1 MNKETQR
8 GLNDRLYEKRKAAA
22 LELEKTIRQCAE
34 ENSKTKIRAIVNQLC
49 HEYAYAVHQPNARN
63 GGLIGLAAS
72 AIALGSNV
80 AEYLEDI
87 IPPVLACF
95 GDQDARVRYY
105 ACESMYNIAKVAK
118 GEILL
123 YFNEIFDALCR
134 LAADSE
140 LTVKNGADLLDRLI
154 KDIVAE
160 KAATYVSIIH
170 KTRED
175 IPIDPATEENDSSK
189 PVIANE
195 PRQMYKEETPAFS
208 LAKFIPLL
216 TDRIYVINP
225 FTRMFLVSWIT
236 LLDSIPDLELVSYL
250 PEIISGLLN
259 FLSDTNIDVRV
270 ATQGA
275 LDGFL
280 SEIKRVAELKRTVY
294 KLKQKNAARAATLAA
309 RTAKSELDSSEAS
322 SSVRPA
328 DDGTST
334 DTNSIAEDF
343 VAADG
348 GPVGRE
354 KQTTSDSKL
363 LSVAVIDD
371 GDIDEE
377 DAELSNLNMAVAMSE
392 GVYLPGQDIKV
403 DFAKVIEI
411 LLSHLDST
419 EQEIQ
424 LTVLKWIES
433 FFEISPDDLLP
444 FVPRFLSLLLPTMAH
459 DNEQLRMAAGN
470 VNSKFMELIMSLPD
484 TILEEGQK
492 SSKDTEEPYAFPLH
506 PQRQGFGSVRSMS
519 PVASR
524 SMSPPASIGRRSLS
538 RDRLSR
544 GRDDESILSK
554 ITSAASIATSSSRP
568 ASTATSPTIL
578 ASEPEVKIDS
588 VSTSLEDKPP
598 LELLLD
604 YPATVNALTLHF
616 LNEREETRVAALDWL
631 IMLYKKASR
640 KILAINDGT
649 FPALLKTLSDSS
661 DLVVTKDL
669 QLLAQISYNS
679 EDDYFAAFMLNLL
692 SLFSTDRKLLETRGN
707 LIIRQLCVSLNPERI
722 YRTLAEIL
730 EKEDDVE
737 FASIMIQN
745 LNNNLITAP
754 ELHGLRRQLRNL
766 DTKDGTNFFISL
778 FRSWCHNAVATF
790 SLCLLAQAYEQ
801 AFHLLQ
807 IFADLEITVTLLI
820 QVDKLIQLLE
830 SPVFTYLRLQLLE
843 PEKYPFLYRCLY
855 GLLMLLPQSS
865 AFATLRNRL
874 NSVSAI
880 GYLHVVPPNLS
891 STSVTGNTT
900 SANLNTNAAKQ
911 AYNRFKGRI
920 DEARW
925 NDLLDKFRNVQ
936 MRHERSRRMASSAA
950 AAAAAAA
957 GEVPNGLHITAASSV
972 TSRRTQSPA
981 PPPLAPPALVPP
993 PPAPVAHHR
1002 SGLSFMSG
1010 KSSSSAANANT
1021 SSLPGAS
1028 QGALGRD
1035 SRIFRTTRRS

>member
-1 MNKETQR
+1 MNKEIQR

-22 LELEKTIRQCAE
+22 LELEKTIRQCVEDGDDA
-34 ENSKTKIRAIVNQLC
+34 KIRTIVDQLC
-49 HEYAYAVHQPNARN
+49 HDFAYAVHQPNARN

-72 AIALGSNV
+72 AIALGPHV

-160 KAATYVSIIH
+160 KAATYVSVIH
-170 KTRED
+170 ATPEHL
-175 IPIDPATEENDSSK
+175 PDPAAEENDPTK
-189 PVIANE
+189 PVLAHEPVQDPSNE
-195 PRQMYKEETPAFS
+195 PAFS
-208 LAKFIPLL
+208 LARFIPLL

-250 PEIISGLLN
+250 PEVIGGLLN
-259 FLSDTNIDVRV
+259 FLSDTNVDVRV

-280 SEIKRVAELKRTVY
+280 NEIKRISELKRAVSEIKAQNAVRTTTDVTATKAEGENNPSVSADVAETESLAEEFVTEEGVPVTHEGTERD
-294 KLKQKNAARAATLAA
+294 NA
-309 RTAKSELDSSEAS
+309 
-322 SSVRPA
+322 RP
-328 DDGTST
+328 D
-334 DTNSIAEDF
+334 IED
-343 VAADG
+343 
-348 GPVGRE
+348 
-354 KQTTSDSKL
+354 
-363 LSVAVIDD
+363 IDD
-371 GDIDEE
+371 DDT
-377 DAELSNLNMAVAMSE
+377 AMSNFNMAAAISE
-392 GVYLPGQDIKV
+392 GVYLPGQDVKV
-403 DFAKVIEI
+403 DFAKVIDI

-459 DNEQLRMAAGN
+459 DNGQLRQAAEK
-470 VNSKFMELIMSLPD
+470 VNNDLIRLIMSLPD
-484 TILEEGQK
+484 SLPEEGK
-492 SSKDTEEPYAFPLH
+492 RGPDDETVESLPPTPSLPPPRT
-506 PQRQGFGSVRSMS
+506 GFAAVRSIS
-519 PVASR
+519 PTASR
-524 SMSPPASIGRRSLS
+524 SMSPPAPISRRSLS
-538 RDRLSR
+538 TDRMR
-544 GRDDESILSK
+544 VRDDESIMSK
-554 ITSAASIATSSSRP
+554 LASTTTPSTVTSPNLTAESAQEEGSRTSASNM
-568 ASTATSPTIL
+568 
-578 ASEPEVKIDS
+578 
-588 VSTSLEDKPP
+588 
-598 LELLLD
+598 ELLLD

-631 IMLYKKASR
+631 IMLHKNASR

-679 EDDYFAAFMLNLL
+679 EDDYFASFMLNLL

-754 ELHGLRRQLRNL
+754 ELQGLRRRLRNL
-766 DTKDGTNFFISL
+766 DTKDGTNFFVSL

-807 IFADLEITVTLLI
+807 IFADLEITITLLI

-880 GYLHVVPPNLS
+880 GYLHIVPPTAMLS
-891 STSVTGNTT
+891 STATASTT
-900 SANLNTNAAKQ
+900 SSTGSNTAKQ
-911 AYNRFKGRI
+911 VFNRFKGRI

-925 NDLLDKFRNVQ
+925 NDLLDKFRTVQ
-936 MRHERSRRMASSAA
+936 MRHERLRRQAQAGTGTVKSPGSDLTNGVRPSAQSGA
-950 AAAAAAA
+950 A
-957 GEVPNGLHITAASSV
+957 VPQTVPTPA
-972 TSRRTQSPA
+972 TQGA
-981 PPPLAPPALVPP
+981 H
-993 PPAPVAHHR
+993 HHR
-1002 SGLSFMSG
+1002 SALSFMSG
-1010 KSSSSAANANT
+1010 NKSIGSSGVGSGAMGNNAN
-1021 SSLPGAS
+1021 GAS
-1028 QGALGRD
+1028 GTVAGREG
-1035 SRIFRTTRRS
+1035 RIFRNRAR

>member
-1 MNKETQR
+1 MNRDVQR
-8 GLNDRLYEKRKAAA
+8 GLNDRFYEKRKAAA
-22 LELEKTIRQCAE
+22 LELEKCIRQCVE
-34 ENSKTKIRAIVNQLC
+34 EKDYAKIRSIVDQLC
-49 HEYAYAVHQPNARN
+49 HEFAYAVHQPNARN

-72 AIALGSNV
+72 AIALGPNV

-160 KAATYVSIIH
+160 KAATYVSVIH
-170 KTRED
+170 TTPEP
-175 IPIDPATEENDSSK
+175 IPPDPAASETDPSK
-189 PVIANE
+189 PVLAHE
-195 PRQMYKEETPAFS
+195 PVQDPSNDQAFS
-208 LAKFIPLL
+208 LARFIPLL

-250 PEIISGLLN
+250 PEIIGGLLN
-259 FLSDTNIDVRV
+259 FLSDTNEDVRI
-270 ATQGA
+270 ATEGA

-280 SEIKRVAELKRTVY
+280 AEITRISELKRSVNEIRAERAFQQRELEAQLVPVIEAASSANGADVTKQDT
-294 KLKQKNAARAATLAA
+294 KLTDPVADKPKPDADAASPN
-309 RTAKSELDSSEAS
+309 SELVVATADSVQDDAPTDEGTE
-322 SSVRPA
+322 SVDAGPA
-328 DDGTST
+328 
-334 DTNSIAEDF
+334 
-343 VAADG
+343 
-348 GPVGRE
+348 
-354 KQTTSDSKL
+354 
-363 LSVAVIDD
+363 
-371 GDIDEE
+371 IDEE
-377 DAELSNLNMAVAMSE
+377 EQNNMENTIME
-392 GVYLPGQDIKV
+392 GVYLPGQDVKV
-403 DFAKVIEI
+403 DFAKVIDI

-424 LTVLKWIES
+424 LTVLKWIEA
-433 FFEISPDDLLP
+433 FFDISPDDLLP

-459 DNEQLRMAAGN
+459 DNEQLRKAAAR
-470 VNSKFMELIMSLPD
+470 VNTELMQLIMSLPD
-484 TILEEGQK
+484 ST
-492 SSKDTEEPYAFPLH
+492 SKA
-506 PQRQGFGSVRSMS
+506 M
-519 PVASR
+519 SR
-524 SMSPPASIGRRSLS
+524 SQIQDGEENENYSSTPATPLWSGTGHRSLSPRPNRSLSPPAAFGRRSIS
-538 RDRLSR
+538 TERR
-544 GRDDESILSK
+544 GREEESLMTKLASTNLANPAPRYAPYAAPSAPVDESQA
-554 ITSAASIATSSSRP
+554 ITSTTSGRFIS
-568 ASTATSPTIL
+568 AQQI
-578 ASEPEVKIDS
+578 
-588 VSTSLEDKPP
+588 
-598 LELLLD
+598 ELLLD

-631 IMLYKKASR
+631 IMLHRKASR

-679 EDDYFAAFMLNLL
+679 EDEYFASFMLNLL

-707 LIIRQLCVSLNPERI
+707 LIIRQLCVSLNSERI

-730 EKEDDVE
+730 ERDDDVE

-754 ELHGLRRQLRNL
+754 ELQGLRRRLRNL
-766 DTKDGTNFFISL
+766 DTKDGTNFFVTL

-807 IFADLEITVTLLI
+807 IFADLEITVSLLI

-880 GYLHVVPPNLS
+880 GYLHIVPQPAMIS
-891 STSVTGNTT
+891 SSSNVANPATTG
-900 SANLNTNAAKQ
+900 KQ
-911 AYNRFKGRI
+911 AVFNRFKGRI
-920 DEARW
+920 DESRW
-925 NDLLDKFRNVQ
+925 NDLLDKFRTVQ
-936 MRHERSRRMASSAA
+936 MKHERQRRHAQSRAGLSALDIPNSTSHRATTSST
-950 AAAAAAA
+950 
-957 GEVPNGLHITAASSV
+957 P
-972 TSRRTQSPA
+972 QPQ
-981 PPPLAPPALVPP
+981 PPQQVQAQMSTH
-993 PPAPVAHHR
+993 HHR

-1010 KSSSSAANANT
+1010 GKPFSATAFGNNAVFGGVSSSSV
-1021 SSLPGAS
+1021 
-1028 QGALGRD
+1028 RD
-1035 SRIFRTTRRS
+1035 QPRLAKSGKK

>member
-1 MNKETQR
+1 MNKEIQR

-22 LELEKTIRQCAE
+22 LELEKTIRQCVEDGDDA
-34 ENSKTKIRAIVNQLC
+34 KIRTIVDQLC
-49 HEYAYAVHQPNARN
+49 HDFAYAVHQPNARN

-72 AIALGSNV
+72 AIALGPHV

-160 KAATYVSIIH
+160 KAATYVSVIH
-170 KTRED
+170 AAPEPTPE
-175 IPIDPATEENDSSK
+175 PVEENDPSK
-189 PVIANE
+189 PVLAHEPVQDPSNE
-195 PRQMYKEETPAFS
+195 PAFS
-208 LAKFIPLL
+208 LARFIPLL

-250 PEIISGLLN
+250 PEIIGGLLN
-259 FLSDTNIDVRV
+259 FLSDTNVDVRV

-280 SEIKRVAELKRTVY
+280 AEIKRISELKRAVSEV
-294 KLKQKNAARAATLAA
+294 KAQNAARATPEVTATKAEVENKASVSAEGAETESLA
-309 RTAKSELDSSEAS
+309 EEFVNEAG
-322 SSVRPA
+322 VPINR
-328 DDGTST
+328 
-334 DTNSIAEDF
+334 
-343 VAADG
+343 
-348 GPVGRE
+348 GRGE
-354 KQTTSDSKL
+354 APDNAHQ
-363 LSVAVIDD
+363 AID
-371 GDIDEE
+371 DIDED
-377 DAELSNLNMAVAMSE
+377 DAATSNFNMAAAISE
-392 GVYLPGQDIKV
+392 GVYLPGQDVKV
-403 DFAKVIEI
+403 DFAKVIDI

-459 DNEQLRMAAGN
+459 DNGQLRKAAEK
-470 VNSKFMELIMSLPD
+470 VNTDLMQLIMSLPD
-484 TILEEGQK
+484 SVEEGKRGPDDQT
-492 SSKDTEEPYAFPLH
+492 TESQPPTPSLL
-506 PQRQGFGSVRSMS
+506 PRQGFVAARSIS
-519 PVASR
+519 PTNSR
-524 SMSPPASIGRRSLS
+524 SLSPSAIGRRSLS
-538 RDRLSR
+538 SDRVR
-544 GRDDESILSK
+544 GRDDESIMSK
-554 ITSAASIATSSSRP
+554 LASTTPPVAVASSANDESGPEETGPSSS
-568 ASTATSPTIL
+568 AS
-578 ASEPEVKIDS
+578 KM
-588 VSTSLEDKPP
+588 
-598 LELLLD
+598 ELLLD

-631 IMLYKKASR
+631 IMLHKNASR

-661 DLVVTKDL
+661 DSVVTKDL

-679 EDDYFAAFMLNLL
+679 DDDYFASFMLNLL

-754 ELHGLRRQLRNL
+754 ELQGLRKRLRNL
-766 DTKDGTNFFISL
+766 DTKDGTNFFVSL

-807 IFADLEITVTLLI
+807 IFADLEITITLLI

-830 SPVFTYLRLQLLE
+830 SPVFSYLRLQLLE

-880 GYLHVVPPNLS
+880 GYLHIVPPTAVLS
-891 STSVTGNTT
+891 STATSSGTST
-900 SANLNTNAAKQ
+900 SANSAKQ
-911 AYNRFKGRI
+911 VYNRFKGRI

-925 NDLLDKFRNVQ
+925 NDLLDKFRTVQ
-936 MRHERSRRMASSAA
+936 MRHERLRRQSQAGSGASSGSDVANSIHPGAQSASAKQVAA
-950 AAAAAAA
+950 
-957 GEVPNGLHITAASSV
+957 PTP
-972 TSRRTQSPA
+972 TTQQA
-981 PPPLAPPALVPP
+981 H
-993 PPAPVAHHR
+993 HHR
-1002 SGLSFMSG
+1002 SALSFMSG
-1010 KSSSSAANANT
+1010 SKSIGGSGIGSSPLANNANGG
-1021 SSLPGAS
+1021 SSGVGS
-1028 QGALGRD
+1028 REG
-1035 SRIFRTTRRS
+1035 RIFRNRAR

>member
-1 MNKETQR
+1 MNKDIQR

-22 LELEKTIRQCAE
+22 LELEKSIRQCVDNNE
-34 ENSKTKIRAIVNQLC
+34 DSKIRSIVDQLC
-49 HEYAYAVHQPNARN
+49 HDFAYAVHQPNARN

-72 AIALGSNV
+72 AIALGPNV
-80 AEYLEDI
+80 APYLEDI

-170 KTRED
+170 TSPEQ
-175 IPIDPATEENDSSK
+175 PPPDPAADEDDPSK
-189 PVIANE
+189 PVLAHE
-195 PRQMYKEETPAFS
+195 PPQDPHAEPAFS
-208 LAKFIPLL
+208 LARFVPLL

-250 PEIISGLLN
+250 PEIIGGLLN
-259 FLSDTNIDVRV
+259 FLSDSNVDVRV

-280 SEIKRVAELKRTVY
+280 REITRIAELKRTVSEV
-294 KLKQKNAARAATLAA
+294 KAHQAAEASLQIDPAIGSSNLPSSTTITSAAAQAPESTQSSAANDEALLSDSASERFVSTDSVIRGRRPAGVSGQTIANSGDEPGPIANINLAA
-309 RTAKSELDSSEAS
+309 A
-322 SSVRPA
+322 
-328 DDGTST
+328 
-334 DTNSIAEDF
+334 IA
-343 VAADG
+343 
-348 GPVGRE
+348 
-354 KQTTSDSKL
+354 
-363 LSVAVIDD
+363 
-371 GDIDEE
+371 
-377 DAELSNLNMAVAMSE
+377 E
-392 GVYLPGQDIKV
+392 GVYLPGQDVKV
-403 DFAKVIEI
+403 DFAKVIDI
-411 LLSHLDST
+411 LLSHLDSA

-424 LTVLKWIES
+424 LTVLKWIEA

-444 FVPRFLSLLLPTMAH
+444 FIPRFLSLLLPTMAH
-459 DNEQLRMAAGN
+459 DNEQLRKAAEK
-470 VNSKFMELIMSLPD
+470 VNRDLMQLIISLP
-484 TILEEGQK
+484 
-492 SSKDTEEPYAFPLH
+492 SEPHHTKLVQSQSEDEVAQTLNLP
-506 PQRQGFGSVRSMS
+506 PPRQGFGVRSA
-519 PVASR
+519 ASR
-524 SMSPPASIGRRSLS
+524 SLSPGAIGRRSLS
-538 RDRLSR
+538 TERLGAGAEDESLMGKLASTNLSGPLSR
-544 GRDDESILSK
+544 P
-554 ITSAASIATSSSRP
+554 TSRV
-568 ASTATSPTIL
+568 TSPVL
-578 ASEPEVKIDS
+578 GYQEPKFHVEHDKD
-588 VSTSLEDKPP
+588 LES
-598 LELLLD
+598 LLD

-631 IMLYKKASR
+631 IMLHKKASR

-661 DLVVTKDL
+661 DSVVTKDL
-669 QLLAQISYNS
+669 QLLAQISYDA
-679 EDDYFAAFMLNLL
+679 DDEYFASFMLNLL
-692 SLFSTDRKLLETRGN
+692 SLFNTDRKLLETRGN
-707 LIIRQLCVSLNPERI
+707 LIIRQLCVSLSPERI

-730 EKEDDVE
+730 EKEDDVD
-737 FASIMIQN
+737 FASIMVQN

-754 ELHGLRRQLRNL
+754 ELQGLRRRLRNL
-766 DTKDGTNFFISL
+766 DTKDGANFFVSL

-880 GYLHVVPPNLS
+880 GYLHIVPPVSVGS
-891 STSVTGNTT
+891 SGGAGGGSMYTG
-900 SANLNTNAAKQ
+900 KQ
-911 AYNRFKGRI
+911 TMFNKFKGRV
-920 DEARW
+920 DESLW
-925 NDLLDKFRNVQ
+925 NDLLDKFRLVQ
-936 MRHERSRRMASSAA
+936 MRHERQRRQALLAAGGPGGVSGIDLPTASSATTTTTT
-950 AAAAAAA
+950 
-957 GEVPNGLHITAASSV
+957 TAAS
-972 TSRRTQSPA
+972 TPT
-981 PPPLAPPALVPP
+981 LVQPQG
-993 PPAPVAHHR
+993 VHHHR
-1002 SGLSFMSG
+1002 HALSFISGDKNFGNPTYSNGMSG
-1010 KSSSSAANANT
+1010 T
-1021 SSLPGAS
+1021 GF
-1028 QGALGRD
+1028 RD
-1035 SRIFRTTRRS
+1035 SKIFRSSRKS

>member
-1 MNKETQR
+1 MNKEIQR

-22 LELEKTIRQCAE
+22 LELEKCIRQCIEDDDDA
-34 ENSKTKIRAIVNQLC
+34 KIRSIVDQLC
-49 HEYAYAVHQPNARN
+49 HDFAYAVHQPNARN

-72 AIALGSNV
+72 AIALGPHV

-160 KAATYVSIIH
+160 KAATYVSVIH
-170 KTRED
+170 TVPEPPPEPAPD
-175 IPIDPATEENDSSK
+175 DSDPTK
-189 PVIANE
+189 PVLAHEPVQDPSNE
-195 PRQMYKEETPAFS
+195 PAFS
-208 LAKFIPLL
+208 LARFIPLL

-250 PEIISGLLN
+250 PEIIGGLLN
-259 FLSDTNIDVRV
+259 FLSDTNVDVRV

-280 SEIKRVAELKRTVY
+280 NEIKRISELKRAVNEI
-294 KLKQKNAARAATLAA
+294 KAQNAARAATTVAA
-309 RTAKSELDSSEAS
+309 KPASENKQL
-322 SSVRPA
+322 V
-328 DDGTST
+328 ST
-334 DTNSIAEDF
+334 DAAETGSIAEEF
-343 VAADG
+343 VTENGRPVSRTDGSAAENARPD
-348 GPVGRE
+348 
-354 KQTTSDSKL
+354 
-363 LSVAVIDD
+363 ID
-371 GDIDEE
+371 DIDED
-377 DAELSNLNMAVAMSE
+377 DATMSNRSMAAAIAE
-392 GVYLPGQDIKV
+392 GVYLPGQDVKV
-403 DFAKVIEI
+403 DFAKVIDI

-459 DNEQLRMAAGN
+459 DNAQLRQAAEK
-470 VNSKFMELIMSLPD
+470 VNDDLMQLIISLPHSVP
-484 TILEEGQK
+484 EEARRGTDDESVESQPPTP
-492 SSKDTEEPYAFPLH
+492 SLPPPRPGLAA
-506 PQRQGFGSVRSMS
+506 VRSIS
-519 PVASR
+519 PAASR
-524 SMSPPASIGRRSLS
+524 SMSPPAPLSRRSLS
-538 RDRLSR
+538 TDRIR
-544 GRDDESILSK
+544 ARDDESIMSKLATAATTSTLPSPNMNAESAQEEGSRTPASK
-554 ITSAASIATSSSRP
+554 I
-568 ASTATSPTIL
+568 
-578 ASEPEVKIDS
+578 
-588 VSTSLEDKPP
+588 
-598 LELLLD
+598 ELLLD

-631 IMLYKKASR
+631 IMLHRNASS

-679 EDDYFAAFMLNLL
+679 EDDYFASFMLNLL

-754 ELHGLRRQLRNL
+754 ELQGLRRRLRNL

-880 GYLHVVPPNLS
+880 GYLHIVPPTAMLS
-891 STSVTGNTT
+891 STATASGTSSAASNT
-900 SANLNTNAAKQ
+900 AKQ
-911 AYNRFKGRI
+911 VYNRFKGRI

-925 NDLLDKFRNVQ
+925 NDLLDKFRTVQ
-936 MRHERSRRMASSAA
+936 MRHERLRRQAQAGTGTGETGSDLLNGTRANSQSSASATPSAQTPA
-950 AAAAAAA
+950 AQQ
-957 GEVPNGLHITAASSV
+957 VH
-972 TSRRTQSPA
+972 
-981 PPPLAPPALVPP
+981 
-993 PPAPVAHHR
+993 HHR
-1002 SGLSFMSG
+1002 SALSFMSG
-1010 KSSSSAANANT
+1010 TKSTGSPAT
-1021 SSLPGAS
+1021 GG
-1028 QGALGRD
+1028 GALGNSGNGTSVSGAVSGREG
-1035 SRIFRTTRRS
+1035 RMFRNRAR

>member
-1 MNKETQR
+1 MNKEIQR

-22 LELEKTIRQCAE
+22 LELEKCIRQCVEDDDDA
-34 ENSKTKIRAIVNQLC
+34 KIRSIVDQLC
-49 HEYAYAVHQPNARN
+49 HDFAYAVHQPNARN

-72 AIALGSNV
+72 AIALGPHV

-160 KAATYVSIIH
+160 KAATYVSVIH
-170 KTRED
+170 TLPEPPPEPAPD
-175 IPIDPATEENDSSK
+175 DSDPTQ
-189 PVIANE
+189 PVLAHEPVQDPSNE
-195 PRQMYKEETPAFS
+195 PAFS
-208 LAKFIPLL
+208 LARFIPLL

-250 PEIISGLLN
+250 PEIIGGLLN
-259 FLSDTNIDVRV
+259 FLSDTNVDVRV

-280 SEIKRVAELKRTVY
+280 NEIKRISELKRAVSEIKA
-294 KLKQKNAARAATLAA
+294 QNAARAAATVTKAGSENKQVVSADAA
-309 RTAKSELDSSEAS
+309 ETE
-322 SSVRPA
+322 
-328 DDGTST
+328 
-334 DTNSIAEDF
+334 SIAEEF
-343 VAADG
+343 VTEDGRPVSGADGSAADSAR
-348 GPVGRE
+348 P
-354 KQTTSDSKL
+354 D
-363 LSVAVIDD
+363 ID
-371 GDIDEE
+371 DIDE
-377 DAELSNLNMAVAMSE
+377 DNTTMSNLNMAAAISE
-392 GVYLPGQDIKV
+392 GVYLPGQDVKV
-403 DFAKVIEI
+403 DFAKVIDI

-459 DNEQLRMAAGN
+459 DNAQLRQAAEK
-470 VNSKFMELIMSLPD
+470 VNNDLMELIISLPHSVP
-484 TILEEGQK
+484 EEVKRG
-492 SSKDTEEPYAFPLH
+492 KDDDSAESQPPTPSLPPPRPGLAA
-506 PQRQGFGSVRSMS
+506 VRSIS
-519 PVASR
+519 PAASR
-524 SMSPPASIGRRSLS
+524 SMSPPAPLSRRSLS
-538 RDRLSR
+538 TDRIR
-544 GRDDESILSK
+544 ARDDESIMTKLA
-554 ITSAASIATSSSRP
+554 TASTSSALPSPNMNAESGQEEGSR
-568 ASTATSPTIL
+568 T
-578 ASEPEVKIDS
+578 
-588 VSTSLEDKPP
+588 STSKM
-598 LELLLD
+598 ELLLD

-631 IMLYKKASR
+631 IMLHRNASS

-679 EDDYFAAFMLNLL
+679 DDDYFASFMLNLL

-754 ELHGLRRQLRNL
+754 ELQGLRRRLRNL

-778 FRSWCHNAVATF
+778 FKSWCHNAVATF

-880 GYLHVVPPNLS
+880 GYLHIVPPTAVLS
-891 STSVTGNTT
+891 STATASGTSSTG
-900 SANLNTNAAKQ
+900 SNAAKQ
-911 AYNRFKGRI
+911 VYNRFKGRI

-925 NDLLDKFRNVQ
+925 NDLLDKFRTVQ
-936 MRHERSRRMASSAA
+936 MRHERLRRQAQTGTGTGQTGSDLANGSRANSQSGASAQPSVQTPAA
-950 AAAAAAA
+950 QQ
-957 GEVPNGLHITAASSV
+957 VH
-972 TSRRTQSPA
+972 
-981 PPPLAPPALVPP
+981 
-993 PPAPVAHHR
+993 HHR
-1002 SGLSFMSG
+1002 SALSFMSG
-1010 KSSSSAANANT
+1010 NKSI
-1021 SSLPGAS
+1021 AS
-1028 QGALGRD
+1028 PASGGGALGNNANGANSAVAARE
-1035 SRIFRTTRRS
+1035 SRIFRNRAR

>member
-1 MNKETQR
+1 MNKEIQR

-22 LELEKTIRQCAE
+22 LELEKTIRQCVE
-34 ENSKTKIRAIVNQLC
+34 ENDEAKIRSIVDQLC
-49 HEYAYAVHQPNARN
+49 HDFAYAVHQPNARN

-72 AIALGSNV
+72 AIALGPHV
-80 AEYLEDI
+80 AQYLEDI

-160 KAATYVSIIH
+160 KAATYVSVIN
-170 KTRED
+170 TTPE
-175 IPIDPATEENDSSK
+175 PLPPDPAAEQSDPYK
-189 PVIANE
+189 PVLAHE
-195 PRQMYKEETPAFS
+195 PVQDPTQEPAFQLS
-208 LAKFIPLL
+208 RFIPLL

-250 PEIISGLLN
+250 PEIIGGLLN

-275 LDGFL
+275 LDNFL
-280 SEIKRVAELKRTVY
+280 SEIKRITELKRTVAEV
-294 KLKQKNAARAATLAA
+294 KAQNAAKEAHEAT
-309 RTAKSELDSSEAS
+309 TS
-322 SSVRPA
+322 SSASANVGKPDASKPA
-328 DDGTST
+328 D
-334 DTNSIAEDF
+334 
-343 VAADG
+343 AADKG
-348 GPVGRE
+348 KDGEESGDDEQFVTADGAPVGSGSE
-354 KQTTSDSKL
+354 NGKAGEL
-363 LSVAVIDD
+363 LDV
-371 GDIDEE
+371 DEE
-377 DAELSNLNMAVAMSE
+377 YLDEEEGSGANFNLASAIAE
-392 GVYLPGQDIKV
+392 GVYLPGQDVKV
-403 DFAKVIEI
+403 DYAKVIEI
-411 LLSHLDST
+411 LLSYLDST

-433 FFEISPDDLLP
+433 FFEICPDDLLP
-444 FVPRFLSLLLPTMAH
+444 FVPRFLSVLLPTMAH
-459 DNEQLRMAAGN
+459 DNEQLRKSAET
-470 VNSKFMELIMSLPD
+470 VNNELMQLIMSLPD
-484 TILEEGQK
+484 TVADNEKRRHDGDDQSLPPTPGL
-492 SSKDTEEPYAFPLH
+492 PH
-506 PQRQGFGSVRSMS
+506 RQGFGGSPATARSLS
-519 PVASR
+519 PQ
-524 SMSPPASIGRRSLS
+524 PPVGGRSLS
-538 RDRLSR
+538 RERVVRDRDEESLMSKLS
-544 GRDDESILSK
+544 L
-554 ITSAASIATSSSRP
+554 TASSSRSQP
-568 ASTATSPTIL
+568 ASALTSPTMVATEEPDA
-578 ASEPEVKIDS
+578 ASASNGKADDS
-588 VSTSLEDKPP
+588 TN
-598 LELLLD
+598 LELLID

-631 IMLYKKASR
+631 IMLHRKASR

-661 DLVVTKDL
+661 DAVVTKDL

-679 EDDYFAAFMLNLL
+679 EDDYFASFMLNLL

-754 ELHGLRRQLRNL
+754 ELQGLRRRLRNL
-766 DTKDGTNFFISL
+766 DTKEGTNFFVSL

-790 SLCLLAQAYEQ
+790 ALCLLAQAYEQ

-843 PEKYPFLYRCLY
+843 PEKYPYLYRCLY

-880 GYLHVVPPNLS
+880 GYLHIVPPALMS
-891 STSVTGNTT
+891 SGGGAT
-900 SANLNTNAAKQ
+900 SATSGKQ
-911 AYNRFKGRI
+911 PVFNRFKGRI

-925 NDLLDKFRNVQ
+925 NDLLDKFRTVQ
-936 MRHERSRRMASSAA
+936 TKHERLRRQVQG
-950 AAAAAAA
+950 A
-957 GEVPNGLHITAASSV
+957 GPANGLGMTGIDFPTENARHGSSLNQGN
-972 TSRRTQSPA
+972 SA
-981 PPPLAPPALVPP
+981 PEPPQQQPLH
-993 PPAPVAHHR
+993 HHR
-1002 SGLSFMSG
+1002 TALSFMSG
-1010 KSSSSAANANT
+1010 AKGFGYNAGGSSGYSSKGPSSVQSA
-1021 SSLPGAS
+1021 SSLRES
-1028 QGALGRD
+1028 
-1035 SRIFRTTRRS
+1035 SRIFKSNKKL